1 VFPKVV
7 HVCTQNVLSRLQ
19 ARNQG
24 RETSPRKIFAPLDK
38 CVGHTLKLLDIAK
51 KFGPLSEN
59 FSPLLPLD
67 KCVGHTL
74 KLLDIAKK
82 FGPLSENFSPLLV
95 SQDGYGPGRLP
106 SSPGF

>member
-59 FSPLLPLD
+59 FSPLL
-67 KCVGHTL
+67 
-74 KLLDIAKK
+74 
-82 FGPLSENFSPLLV
+82 V